1 MGSTVQV
8 IPHVTDEIKKFIKKD
23 LKSEDFVICEIG
35 GTVGDIE
42 SLPFLEALRQLR
54 NELGKAKAL
63 FIHVTLVPFISSA
76 NEFKTKPTQHSVK
89 ELLGLGIQPDIL
101 LCRTEKKFSKESRQK
116 ISLFCNLSLDSIIMV
131 ENAKSIYEVPLK
143 YI

>member
-1 MGSTVQV
+1 MNQ
-8 IPHVTDEIKKFIKKD
+8 
-23 LKSEDFVICEIG
+23 EDFVICEIG

-54 NELGKAKAL
+54 NELGKETKPYLFAL
-63 FIHVTLVPFISSA
+63 TLVPFISSA

-101 LCRTEKKFSKESRQK
+101 LCRTEK
-116 ISLFCNLSLDSIIMV
+116 I
-131 ENAKSIYEVPLK
+131 
-143 YI
+143 